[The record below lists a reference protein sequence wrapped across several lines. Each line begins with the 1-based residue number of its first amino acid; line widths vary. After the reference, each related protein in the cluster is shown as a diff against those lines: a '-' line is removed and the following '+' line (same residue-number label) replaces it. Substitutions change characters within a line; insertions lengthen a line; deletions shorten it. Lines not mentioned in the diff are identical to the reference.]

1 MFHSWTPVGGWN
13 ASDSEMD
20 RIQGAALFFFFQKKG
35 CRDAVAQR
43 LVQMVLFKQRYH
55 GLRYSEEQEA
65 MLQRMIQPII
75 HSEATSGLAL
85 S

>member
-20 RIQGAALFFFFQKKG
+20 QIQGAALFFFFQKKG
-35 CRDAVAQR
+35 CSEAIAQR
-43 LVQMVLFKQRYH
+43 LVQMALFKQRYH
-55 GLRYSEEQEA
+55 GLRYSEEQES
-65 MLQRMIQPII
+65 MLQRMLQPII
-75 HSEATSGLAL
+75 HSEATSGPTL